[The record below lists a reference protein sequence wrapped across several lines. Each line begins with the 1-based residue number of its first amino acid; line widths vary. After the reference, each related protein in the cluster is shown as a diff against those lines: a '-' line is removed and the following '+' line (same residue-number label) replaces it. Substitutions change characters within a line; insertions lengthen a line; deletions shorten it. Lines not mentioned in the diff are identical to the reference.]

1 MLVSSESVRGGVVV
15 AGEACDVH
23 VEALIP
29 VGVQRL
35 LDDARGARL
44 LAIDGGYG
52 EGVGK
57 SCGTCISDATKAE

>member
-1 MLVSSESVRGGVVV
+1 VGGG
-15 AGEACDVH
+15 AWDVH
-23 VEALIP
+23 VEALVP

-44 LAIDGGYG
+44 LAIDGGYS

-57 SCGTCISDATKAE
+57 SCWTCISDATRAVVEWAYVRKTSRL